1 MDNATAGMEPW
12 KKSPMDTI
20 VETAKKVI
28 LTPVEF
34 YRGMPKVGGFVDPL
48 IFLIVLGVVAGI
60 IRAVL
65 GLVHLGVSLSI
76 GMALAA
82 VVLAPIWIVVGS
94 FIGAAIL
101 FVIWKLMG
109 SDESF
114 ETAYRCGAYA
124 AAISPITSVLGVIPY
139 IGSLI
144 GLAWGLYLVVT
155 ASVEVH
161 KLPAKK
167 AWMVFGI
174 IGAVLA
180 IMSLS
185 AQASARK
192 MQKGMADWQRVWG
205 TKPAKEMTPEDAGKA
220 AASFMKAMQEQARM
234 EAEKAKAEAKE
245 E

>member
-1 MDNATAGMEPW
+1 M
-12 KKSPMDTI
+12 
-20 VETAKKVI
+20 V
-28 LTPVEF
+28 
-34 YRGMPKVGGFVDPL
+34 L
-48 IFLIVLGVVAGI
+48 IFG
-60 IRAVL
+60 
-65 GLVHLGVSLSI
+65 
-76 GMALAA
+76 
-82 VVLAPIWIVVGS
+82 
-94 FIGAAIL
+94 FIGAAIM

-192 MQKGMADWQRVWG
+192 MQKGMADWQREWG